1 MSSCRQK
8 FAHNSM
14 LVTAAFLPQE
24 VLMKTSLMIACL
36 MAAGSIMARAEPLS
50 LFSFTDGAA
59 ATMPP
64 AAAVARVRS
73 TGLDPATL
81 PVRVGQTYVMRAVD
95 QRGTMFRVVNVQPG
109 DILAVRPSEG
119 SPRSKHD
126 RRTAAGAGPNACP
139 QKSEAR
145 VAPEAATARAAC
157 ALPPT
162 PVDTRPM
169 LVEEPRHSICRDA
182 CALGRVPD
190 ALTPLPALAS
200 IQCDAKHGLAN
211 KRGHCYGPPG
221 GR

>member
-36 MAAGSIMARAEPLS
+36 MAAGSIMARAEPLY

-95 QRGTMFRVVNVQPG
+95 QRGTMFRVVIASDSG

-126 RRTAAGAGPNACP
+126 RRTA
-139 QKSEAR
+139 
-145 VAPEAATARAAC
+145 
-157 ALPPT
+157 
-162 PVDTRPM
+162 
-169 LVEEPRHSICRDA
+169 
-182 CALGRVPD
+182 
-190 ALTPLPALAS
+190 
-200 IQCDAKHGLAN
+200 
-211 KRGHCYGPPG
+211 
-221 GR
+221 